1 MKILITTETYYP
13 VVNGVVRSLLN
24 LKKSLEDRGHEVK
37 VLTLSHGVRSYKSA
51 DAYYV
56 GSLSAT
62 KIYPDARIF
71 HILAKTYLRELVK
84 WEPDVIHTQSEF
96 STFVMAILISM
107 QVKCPIIH
115 TYHTV
120 YEDYTHYITRNK
132 KAGIKLV
139 AMVSKSWADR
149 VDYMI
154 APTEKTAE
162 ILESYKI
169 PREKLAIIPT
179 GIKIPQI
186 YETDLR
192 AELGIGKDEKVM
204 LYLGRLAEEKNIEE
218 VIDYFGQMTDAKAK
232 LYIVGGGPH
241 LEKLKAYSQNASKE
255 INFVGMVEPSEVNK
269 YYQAADVFV
278 TGSTSETQG
287 LTYYEALANG
297 TPVVARE
304 DSSLEGVVMDGFNG
318 YSYQNFEEFEKH
330 VTDILNNE
338 ELKNKLSKNARAYA
352 LENFSMESFGEKCEA
367 LYEKA
372 INECKYESSFIFKGL

>member
-13 VVNGVVRSLLN
+13 MVNGVVRSLSN
-24 LKKSLEDRGHEVK
+24 LKNSLEDRGHEVK
-37 VLTLSHGVRSYKSA
+37 ILTLSHSVRSYKTD

-56 GSLSAT
+56 GSLSAE

-71 HILAKTYLRELVK
+71 HILAKTYLRELAK
-84 WEPDVIHTQSEF
+84 WEPDIIHTQSEF

-120 YEDYTHYITRNK
+120 YEDYTHYITRHK
-132 KAGIKLV
+132 KAGVKLV
-139 AMVSKSWADR
+139 AVASKTWADR

-169 PREKLAIIPT
+169 PRDKLAIIPT
-179 GIKIPQI
+179 GIKIPEI
-186 YETDLR
+186 YDRDLR

-204 LYLGRLAEEKNIEE
+204 LYLGRLAEEKNVEE
-218 VIDYFGQMTDAKAK
+218 IIDYFGEIEDERVK

-241 LEKLKAYSQNASKE
+241 LEKLKAYSQNAVKKV
-255 INFVGMVEPSEVNK
+255 NFVGMVDPSEVNK

-278 TGSTSETQG
+278 TASTSETQG
-287 LTYYEALANG
+287 LTYYEALSNG

-304 DSSLEGVVMDGFNG
+304 DRSLNGVVKDGFNG
-318 YSYQNFEEFEKH
+318 YSYRTYEEFEKY
-330 VTDILNNE
+330 VTNILNDDD
-338 ELKNKLSKNARAYA
+338 LKNELSKNARAYA
-352 LENFSMESFGEKCEA
+352 VDNFSVESFGEKCEA

-372 INECKYESSFIFKGL
+372 KNEYKYESSFIFKGL